1 MQTTINTT
9 SDEVKTTSERINL
22 INTLLEIPPKD
33 NDSVELNTYIGTF
46 FYIYLCNSW
55 RPLEL
60 N

>member
-22 INTLLEIPPKD
+22 IKECLENPPKEKD
-33 NDSVELNTYIGTF
+33 TVELNTYIGTF
-46 FYIYLCNSW
+46 FYLYLCNSW